1 MATTPL
7 NIAVGVKGQAKVD
20 KLNRSLGKTANQS
33 MKLGSALKIAGAA
46 FVGFGI
52 AKFAKGVVDVGRN
65 VEELG
70 LRFKFLFGSAEEG
83 ARAFENLVEFAGKV
97 PFTLE
102 EIQKGSGI
110 LAVISDGADDLATN
124 LELVGNVAA
133 VTGLDFRQTA
143 EQLQRSFAGGIA
155 SADIFRERGV
165 RSLLGFAE
173 GAKVSVKETKE
184 AFQRVFGKG
193 GQFGNATDEFAKT
206 LTGTLSMLEDKL
218 FKVKDALAKGFFQEL
233 KLQLGDLNVFLENNS
248 DQIVEFSRKTGEA
261 IGELII
267 NLAKLS
273 KFIKENFSELEL
285 IIGTLFAVWSRGIK
299 MILGTAAVIDSI
311 RREIKKLTIDQEQ
324 YAKAIADTADS
335 VEIFSRSD
343 LAKIQKEW
351 NEELA
356 ETTKELANYPFYEDH
371 IIKIKDATKRAT
383 AATKAWEDLM
393 KDDVLYQSYKKL
405 SDEFDLQ
412 QEKINLVISTYE
424 NFKSTAG
431 NALADVVMGTRRLS
445 DALGE
450 IARQVVHQLI
460 SAIIQLGIEMFVID
474 LLRRKFKQLRG
485 DVASVNSQLKVQL
498 ALQTALLA
506 FGGGGGFLSFLPFF
520 EHGGPVAANHPI
532 VVGEGGPELFVP
544 NAAGDII
551 SNDQLGM
558 GVNSEGNIADN
569 VHVTFNI
576 NTLDASDFN
585 ELLESRQDLIIGLI
599 NRGLAERGKRSI
611 TA

>member
-7 NIAVGVKGQAKVD
+7 NIAVGVKGQQKVD